1 MFDVLR
7 TALPFRESG
16 RVRMLGVAA
25 LARQPIA
32 PDVPTMDELGYKG
45 LEVLTWHA
53 LLAPA
58 GFNKGLADKMQGVI
72 RSALTAPAMKDKL
85 ARDGVD
91 AIASTLAE
99 LEAFMRADI
108 EKWRKVI
115 QAAKIRNE

>member
-16 RVRMLGVAA
+16 RVRMLAVAA
-25 LARQPIA
+25 LSRQSIA
-32 PDVPTMDELGYKG
+32 PDVPTLDELGYKG
-45 LEVLTWHA
+45 LEVITWHA

-58 GFNKGLADKMQGVI
+58 GLPKGLADRMQIEI
-72 RSALTAPAMKDKL
+72 RRALLAPAMKERL

-91 AIASTLAE
+91 AIAGTPGE
-99 LEAFMRADI
+99 LDAFMRADI